1 MKART
6 KRALK
11 WSYKAA
17 VILTLPL
24 WSIMVVFI
32 VIVPLGLELTEKIFF
47 IIISLPLSYL
57 ILFGYGF
64 LRYQTTL
71 WLPDWLQDWLL

>member
-11 WSYKAA
+11 WSWKAA
-17 VILTLPL
+17 VILVLPV
-24 WSIMVVFI
+24 WGIITIFI
-32 VIVPLGLELTEKIFF
+32 AYIPGIETTEKIFF
-47 IIISLPLSYL
+47 IIISLPLSC
-57 ILFGYGF
+57 ITIFVISF

-71 WLPDWLQDWLL
+71 WLPDWLQDILM